1 MRATRTTRVL
11 WMTAAL
17 ALLLAG
23 ISPGASA
30 GPVPGGA
37 PRTGAP
43 YDNPLDVRG
52 PDGEAVESCADPVV
66 HRGTGDDRY
75 WYLYCTTDPLS
86 AGDVDENGELN
97 FRLIPT
103 FRSLDMTTWEY
114 VNDAFSARPSWA
126 APDAGLWA
134 PEVVE
139 HEGTWFLYYT
149 VPATTIDGGGSAI
162 GVATAPGPTGPWTH
176 SDTPAVEPHA
186 PPGGDPNAR
195 RWTFDAEVITAADG
209 TRWLYYG
216 SYFGGL
222 SVRALSDDGLTTRPG
237 TQTQIAVGNRY
248 EGTQIVRRDGW
259 YYLLASATD
268 CCRGPLTG
276 YSVFALRSRSPQ
288 GPFVDADGASAL
300 DGRVGGT
307 PVLSMNGNR
316 WVGLGHHDVVQD
328 FDGQDWMYYH
338 AVDRFDPY
346 FDGHV
351 GFTKRPVLLDPLDWV
366 DGWPTVRS
374 GRWASDGVQLGPAAQ
389 PGTTTGYRPRELE
402 ASRPG
407 SVLWQED
414 FADLSEW
421 TWVREPAAGTYSAD
435 DGRLEWDTQAAD
447 LHEDSDTAS
456 VLTRSAPE
464 GDFVVE
470 TTVRTDVP
478 ADGCCYN
485 FVQGGLVLYGGDD
498 EYLKLGVTSIWET
511 RQTEWAKEVTGQ
523 PPGYPRYGNTVVGP
537 AGETT
542 WLRVHVD
549 RRPGE
554 DHFTAWTSRDGT
566 TWRRGGTWT
575 HDLGDDERIGL
586 VSMGGSGFTT
596 TFGPVTVSRLVG
608 PRG

>member
-1 MRATRTTRVL
+1 MRRTTTTRL
-11 WMTAAL
+11 LSALAAL
-17 ALLLAG
+17 ALLPAVA
-23 ISPGASA
+23 STTASA
-30 GPVPGGA
+30 EPPEARRV
-37 PRTGAP
+37 GAP

-52 PDGEAVESCADPVV
+52 PDGGTVESCADPVV
-66 HRGTGDDRY
+66 HRGTGDDRH

-86 AGDVDENGELN
+86 AQDVDEEGNLR
-97 FRLIPT
+97 FRLVPT
-103 FRSLDMTTWEY
+103 FRSLDLTTWEY
-114 VNDAFSARPSWA
+114 VGDAFEERPSWA

-139 HEGTWFLYYT
+139 HDGTWFLYYT
-149 VPATTIDGGGSAI
+149 VPATTLDGHGGASAI
-162 GVATAPGPTGPWTH
+162 GVATAPSPTGPWTH
-176 SDTPAVEPHA
+176 SDEPAVEPHA
-186 PPGGDPNAR
+186 PPGGDPGQR
-195 RWTFDAEVITAADG
+195 RWTFDAEVVTDAEG

-222 SVRALSDDGLTTRPG
+222 SVRRLSDDGLTTDPA
-237 TQTQIAVGNRY
+237 TQTQISVGNRY
-248 EGTQIVRRDGW
+248 EGTQIVQRDGW

-316 WVGLGHHDVVQD
+316 WVGLGHHDVVTD
-328 FDGQDWMYYH
+328 FAGQDWMYYH
-338 AVDRFDPY
+338 AVDRLDPY
-346 FDGHV
+346 FDGRV

-374 GRWASDGVQLGPAAQ
+374 GRWASDDVQPGPAAQ
-389 PGTTTGYRPRELE
+389 PGSRTAYRPRELST
-402 ASRPG
+402 SRPG
-407 SVLWQED
+407 QVLWQED
-414 FADLSEW
+414 FADLSDW
-421 TWVREPAAGTYSAD
+421 TWVREPDATTYEVA
-435 DGRLEWDTQAAD
+435 DGRLEWQTQAAD
-447 LHEDSDTAS
+447 LYQDSNNAS
-456 VLTRSAPE
+456 VLTRPAPE
-464 GDFVVE
+464 GDYVVQ
-470 TTVRTDVP
+470 TAVRSDVP
-478 ADGCCYN
+478 AEGCCFNY
-485 FVQGGLVLYGGDD
+485 VQGGLVLYGSDD
-498 EYLKLGVTSIWET
+498 EFLKLSVTSIWET

-523 PPGYPRYGNTVVGP
+523 PSGYPRYGNSVVGP

-542 WLRVHVD
+542 WLRVQVE

-554 DHFTAWTSRDGT
+554 DLFTAWTSRDGE

-575 HDLGDDERIGL
+575 HDLGEDERVGL

-608 PRG
+608 PPR